1 MTDENKSKK
10 NQTAGRKP
18 KKNPSKYRY
27 TVNLNEEENNK
38 FRLLLEQSGVENI
51 SRFIH
56 HILFGKE
63 IKVVKV
69 DKATMDYYIRLTNFY
84 HQFQAIGNNYNQT
97 VKALKTNFSEK
108 RALALLYKLEKAT
121 LELILL
127 SKQIIALTR
136 EYEEKWLRK

>member
-18 KKNPSKYRY
+18 KRDPSKYRY
-27 TVNLNEEENNK
+27 TVNLNEEENDR
-38 FRLLLEQSGVENI
+38 FRLFLEQSGVENI

-63 IKVVKV
+63 IKIVKV

-127 SKQIIALTR
+127 SKQIMALTR
-136 EYEEKWLRK
+136 EYEEKWLQK

>member
-1 MTDENKSKK
+1 MTDENKSTK
-10 NQTAGRKP
+10 NQTVGRKP
-18 KKNPSKYRY
+18 KKDPSKYRY
-27 TVNLNEEENNK
+27 TVNLNEEENGR
-38 FRLLLEQSGVENI
+38 FRLLLEQSGIENI

-63 IKVVKV
+63 IKIVKV

-84 HQFQAIGNNYNQT
+84 YQFQAIGNNYNQT

-127 SKQIIALTR
+127 SKQIIVLTQ
-136 EYEEKWLRK
+136 EYERKWLQK